1 MGSVMTTRARRAVII
16 DVVRSPFGKG
26 RAGGL
31 LDGIHPVD
39 LYAQVLNAL
48 VQRTGVD
55 PRSVEDVITGCV
67 IQVAEQSGNIG
78 RQAVLAAGFPESVPA
93 VTLDRKCG
101 SAQQAMDFA
110 AQGVIAGAYDLV
122 IAGGVEMMSLVPMRA
137 NRLGKD
143 NEGPAFHRRYPA
155 GLVRQG
161 ISAELIAAKW
171 QLNREE
177 LDAFALQSHRRAADG
192 EDRGITTQPIVPITV
207 ESADG
212 HRIAERDE
220 GLRRTTTLAQLLA
233 LRPAFEDEVIHRRY
247 PQIRWG
253 VTAGNSSQVT
263 DGAAAMLIAEETVA
277 LRMGL
282 LPRAAITHFALAG
295 DDPILMLTAI
305 IPAARR
311 VVARAGLSLNQIDAF
326 EVNEA
331 FASVVLAFVRELGI
345 ESTRINRYGG
355 AIALGHPVGASG
367 IRLTANLL
375 ATLERE
381 GCRFG
386 LQTMCESGGMA
397 NATLIERF

>member
-1 MGSVMTTRARRAVII
+1 MGSVMTTGVRRAVII

-26 RAGGL
+26 RTGGL

-39 LYAQVLNAL
+39 LYALVLKAL

-55 PRSVEDVITGCV
+55 PGSVEDVITGCV

-177 LDAFALQSHRRAADG
+177 LDAFALQSHQRAADG
-192 EDRGITTQPIVPITV
+192 EDCGITTQPIVPITI
-207 ESADG
+207 ETADG

-233 LRPAFEDEVIHRRY
+233 LRPAFEDEVIHRRH

-263 DGAAAMLIAEETVA
+263 DGAAAVLIAEETVA

-295 DDPILMLTAI
+295 DDPVLMLTAI
-305 IPAARR
+305 MPAARR
-311 VVARAGLSLNQIDAF
+311 VVARAGLSFDQIDAF

-331 FASVVLAFVRELGI
+331 FASVVLAFIRELGI

-375 ATLERE
+375 ATLETE
-381 GCRFG
+381 GRRFG

-397 NATLIERF
+397 NATLIERL